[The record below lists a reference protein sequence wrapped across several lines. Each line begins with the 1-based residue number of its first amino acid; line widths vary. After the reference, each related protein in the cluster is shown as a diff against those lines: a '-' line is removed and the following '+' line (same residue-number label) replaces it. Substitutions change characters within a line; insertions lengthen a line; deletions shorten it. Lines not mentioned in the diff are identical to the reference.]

1 MDHRPFKDWLLN
13 AQNLSADE
21 QRQLNTHL
29 QGCSSC
35 TALAEV
41 DLALKSVK
49 MTAPAAGFTERFL
62 LRLETQ
68 KKALHRRN
76 FWGFSLLTLSVV
88 SGLAWI
94 SWPVLKSMI
103 QSPVDLLGSWFTS
116 VLSLWAT
123 LQAMGHAG
131 EVLARVVPSFIPG
144 YIWTIVLFS
153 ACGWSLV
160 WVFSLIKFTKLPQ
173 GV

>member
-41 DLALKSVK
+41 NLTLKSVK
-49 MTAPAAGFTERFL
+49 MTAPAAGFAERFQ

-68 KKALHRRN
+68 KKALRRRN
-76 FWGFSLLTLSVV
+76 FWGFVLLTLSVV
-88 SGLAWI
+88 GGLAWI
-94 SWPVLKSMI
+94 SRPVLKSMI

-116 VLSLWAT
+116 ILSFWAT

-131 EVLARVVPSFIPG
+131 EVLVRVVPGFIPG